1 MASVNYI
8 AGMDMLL
15 VGSRALMPDFPDGE
29 QSGSDW
35 DLWISGA
42 DPGHPLFK
50 ACTFIRDD
58 AGDLCT
64 AFDSG
69 RRTYRL
75 RLIPE
80 GDARAGFISANQE
93 RPLLDNEEGW
103 RIRIASLASLALIKR
118 VYLYMPQTWHRH
130 IHDYHRI
137 IARIGREPGTDA
149 EKQAYATLRACVLA
163 RLDAE
168 PAGWTMRVSNEAF
181 FGNFKYPWLRVFE
194 HDDLHR
200 ATCYGEAPLYRKI
213 KDDPSLAY
221 VPFSGF
227 KQLSHPDCIRLVR
240 EECYAL
246 ALERVLIPAQDIGV
260 SYDENRA
267 FQHALRRICTTLA
280 RGWFRDFAIDHYPEI
295 SQYDRP
301 FLQDFHR
308 ALAEGRLQRKS
319 LSISDEDRRTWL
331 QGYWRSMQCKDQRA
345 AMPEPAHRRYLGE
358 SAVQAAD
365 APETNIPLSLQGSQE
380 QSSALGHAR

>member
-1 MASVNYI
+1 MASVNTKTR
-8 AGMDMLL
+8 MDMLL
-15 VGSRALMPDFPDGE
+15 VGSRALEPDSPDEG
-29 QSGSDW
+29 QSGSGW
-35 DLWISGA
+35 DLWISGT
-42 DPGHPLFK
+42 DLGHPLVK
-50 ACTFIRDD
+50 ASTFLRDD

-64 AFDSG
+64 TLCSD
-69 RRTYRL
+69 RRTYHL

-80 GDARAGFISANQE
+80 GDVREGFISANQE

-118 VYLYMPQTWHRH
+118 AYLYLPQAWHQH

-137 IARIGREPGTDA
+137 TARIGTASGTDA
-149 EKQAYATLRACVLA
+149 ERLAYATLRACILA

-194 HDDLHR
+194 HDELHR

-227 KQLSHPDCIRLVR
+227 EQLSHQDRIRLVR

-267 FQHALRRICTTLA
+267 FQHALRRISTSLA
-280 RGWFRDFAIDHYPEI
+280 RGWFRDFSIDHYPEI

-301 FLQDFHR
+301 FLQDFQR

-319 LSISDEDRRTWL
+319 LSISDEERRSWL
-331 QGYWRSMQCKDQRA
+331 QGYWRSLLGKDQHA
-345 AMPEPAHRRYLGE
+345 AMPEPAHMRCLGE
-358 SAVQAAD
+358 CAGQAAVGPD
-365 APETNIPLSLQGSQE
+365 MGCLSSF
-380 QSSALGHAR
+380 QSSLERSNAPGQAG